1 MKIEQNLSFFT
12 AGLELDYVEE
22 PLRATMQVVLLKG
35 PVVDLLRYVTGLVIF
50 VSTSAVLAICVHMV
64 LLRHTKRKNAA
75 PVSPEQ

>member
-1 MKIEQNLSFFT
+1 ML
-12 AGLELDYVEE
+12 
-22 PLRATMQVVLLKG
+22 VVLLKG

-50 VSTSAVLAICVHMV
+50 VSTSAVLTICVHTV